1 MSQPPMHASNS
12 PNGRSGVEA
21 PRRGESYGQVSIA
34 ESVRLSQG
42 PPASSTITSAPAWVS
57 AYAAIPPPAPEPT
70 TQTSKTLDCVGFGK
84 WGVGMVGE
92 NAARWFRRLEPRG
105 SPNHTVQAAT
115 ACFNE

>member
-12 PNGRSGVEA
+12 PKGRSGVEA
-21 PRRGESYGQVSIA
+21 PRRGDSYGHVSIA

-70 TQTSKTLDCVGFGK
+70 MQTSKTLDCGGSGK
-84 WGVGMVGE
+84 WGVGMAKQNG
-92 NAARWFRRLEPRG
+92 RLKPESLDRA
-105 SPNHTVQAAT
+105 HRDRLFQ
-115 ACFNE
+115 